1 MTLSV
6 LFSPFQHLFMIEAM
20 VVAALIGGVCAVLS
34 CYLVLKGWSLM
45 GDAVAHSVL
54 PGIVVAYFV
63 GIPLAVGAFCSGLL
77 CAVSTGWIKGNS
89 RIKEDTVMGVVF
101 TGLFAI
107 GLVLF
112 TKIQT
117 DVHLNHILFGS
128 LLGIERHDLIQAVV
142 TSVITLVAM
151 LVLRKDLLL
160 YLFDSHQAKAS
171 GLNPTFLHYSL
182 LSLLAATIVAA
193 LQAVGI
199 ILTVAML
206 ITPGCIAFLMTDRFD
221 KMLWVAALSAI
232 GSSVVGT
239 YISYFLNGSTGA
251 CIVLSQAMVFV
262 LALLFSRKQG
272 LINASAARR
281 APHSQVPEK
290 KGKSIMHNI
299 KNKRIAISTPN
310 RPATSLVAE
319 HVFRC
324 RIGNKSTVL
333 EEMQNT
339 PENLCQSLGK
349 ANPTV
354 DQRTKA
360 DRSITQSFEKEVR
373 KIGCKI
379 ETGSND
385 TLPRNAFHDT
395 QVQRSLFAGVR
406 LKHPGAIRNVVN
418 NLEVLA
424 TPSGLPSLKRGE
436 LKILFFTKFN
446 ASLIK

>member
-1 MTLSV
+1 MTL
-6 LFSPFQHLFMIEAM
+6 LLAPFQYLFMIEAM

-54 PGIVVAYFV
+54 PGIVVAYCV

-142 TSVITLVAM
+142 TAIITLVAM

-160 YLFDSHQAKAS
+160 YLFDRHQAKAS
-171 GLNPTFLHYSL
+171 GLNPTFLHYCL
-182 LSLLAATIVAA
+182 LCLLAATIVAA

-206 ITPGCIAFLMTDRFD
+206 ITPGCIAFLVTDSFD

-262 LALLFSRKQG
+262 LALLFSRDRSTNPILPYVVSGFKPRETK
-272 LINASAARR
+272 AAT
-281 APHSQVPEK
+281 P
-290 KGKSIMHNI
+290 
-299 KNKRIAISTPN
+299 AISHKSD
-310 RPATSLVAE
+310 RVSTS
-319 HVFRC
+319 
-324 RIGNKSTVL
+324 
-333 EEMQNT
+333 Q
-339 PENLCQSLGK
+339 
-349 ANPTV
+349 
-354 DQRTKA
+354 
-360 DRSITQSFEKEVR
+360 
-373 KIGCKI
+373 
-379 ETGSND
+379 
-385 TLPRNAFHDT
+385 
-395 QVQRSLFAGVR
+395 
-406 LKHPGAIRNVVN
+406 
-418 NLEVLA
+418 
-424 TPSGLPSLKRGE
+424 
-436 LKILFFTKFN
+436 
-446 ASLIK
+446 